1 MQLKGYHSSIAVGE
15 SDAWKKQMIT
25 WNINPAPAA
34 PAQTKWMRA
43 ASRAGV
49 PTLLRLVYGSV
60 AIDGVIKD
68 EDFHGKLLILGS
80 ACCLA

>member
-34 PAQTKWMRA
+34 PAQTK
-43 ASRAGV
+43 
-49 PTLLRLVYGSV
+49 
-60 AIDGVIKD
+60 
-68 EDFHGKLLILGS
+68 
-80 ACCLA
+80 